1 MAASR
6 RRKRFSSALLLFIM
20 MFLAAVVIWNVIPEM
35 EYSPSPSR
43 ESNDSSFAENEV
55 PEEYLSIYR
64 EAEDEYDVSWEVL
77 AAVHRVETV
86 FSTMDELESPVG
98 AVGHTQFMPCSFIG
112 WSYEG
117 CQGKGD
123 IDISRE
129 ALTNTAAIE
138 EHGGYGVDAD
148 NSGKADPYNIK
159 DAVFSTANYLA
170 ANGAADGELRDA
182 LFQYNQADWYV
193 EKVLSFSDAYENNHK
208 PVSLPETNP

>member
-1 MAASR
+1 MAAVR
-6 RRKRFSSALLLFIM
+6 QRKRLPYAMVLFITIC
-20 MFLAAVVIWNVIPEM
+20 LAAVVLWNVFPE
-35 EYSPSPSR
+35 EQSPIK
-43 ESNDSSFAENEV
+43 ESNDPSFAENEV
-55 PEEYLSIYR
+55 PAAYLSVYR
-64 EAEDEYDVSWEVL
+64 EAEEAYGVSWEVL

-123 IDISRE
+123 INISRE
-129 ALTNTAAIE
+129 ALTDTEAIE

-148 NSGKADPYNIK
+148 NSGEADPYNVK

-170 ANGAADGELRDA
+170 ANGASDGKLRKA

-193 EKVLSFSDAYENNHK
+193 EKVLSFSSAYENNHETV
-208 PVSLPETNP
+208 PLPEK

>member
-1 MAASR
+1 MAASK
-6 RRKRFSSALLLFIM
+6 RRKRFSSAFLLFIM
-20 MFLAAVVIWNVIPEM
+20 MFFAAVVIWNVMPEK

-43 ESNDSSFAENEV
+43 EENAPSFAENEV
-55 PEEYLSIYR
+55 PEKYLSIYR
-64 EAEDEYDVSWEVL
+64 EAENEYGVSWEVL

-123 IDISRE
+123 IDVSRE
-129 ALTNTAAIE
+129 ALTDTAAIE

-148 NSGKADPYNIK
+148 NSGKADPYNMK

-170 ANGAADGELRDA
+170 ANGAADGSLRDA

-208 PVSLPETNP
+208 PVSLPDAES